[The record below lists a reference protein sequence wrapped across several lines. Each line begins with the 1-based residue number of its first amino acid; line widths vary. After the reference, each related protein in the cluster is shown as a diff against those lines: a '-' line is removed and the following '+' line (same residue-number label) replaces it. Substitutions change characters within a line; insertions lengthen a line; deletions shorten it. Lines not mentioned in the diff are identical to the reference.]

1 MDDDLNNVISR
12 RNTESAFQAIRNI
25 EVIARDTRMMI
36 DGINNSIFTLINRVT
51 EIETTISKLR
61 IEKIGTG
68 PTKNA

>member
-36 DGINNSIFTLINRVT
+36 DGINNSIFTLINRVN